1 MRHERQV
8 ELLKRVLTEQDN
20 TPAPLAPASAGNPAA
35 AYTDPERFERERRI
49 LFREG
54 PAFVGLSCDMPG
66 TGDYLSADLG
76 GVSIIVM
83 RQRDGSLKGF
93 VNACRH
99 RAAPLLGERR
109 GTGLRSIACPYHAW
123 TYNLQGELKGR
134 PGTGTAFSDVPMADC
149 ALHGVAVVESHGIVF
164 ARAQGDAPLDA
175 STVLRGAESELMDYG
190 LESYVHFD
198 TRMTEW
204 NCNWKL
210 ILDTFTESYH
220 IPWLHPKTIAPY
232 FAHEQM
238 ICDLLGSAPRTI
250 GLKKSVF
257 DEFRKDDA
265 TDWRLLPHA
274 TVQYFV
280 LPNALVVH
288 QLDHFEVWRVEPVSV
303 DRTRVFT
310 SLYAP
315 EPATDDKARG
325 YWTRNLD
332 LLVGVTSTEDFPMM
346 EAIHRNLASG
356 AVPGVI
362 YGQLEPGLINLH
374 ASIDQMLS
382 ED

>member
-8 ELLKRVLTEQDN
+8 ELLKRVLADQEN
-20 TPAPLAPASAGNPAA
+20 TPAPLAPASGGNSAM
-35 AYTDPERFERERRI
+35 AYTDPERFDRERQR

-66 TGDYLSADLG
+66 TGDYLSVDLG
-76 GVSIIVM
+76 GVSVIVM

-99 RAAPLLGERR
+99 RAAPLLSAQR
-109 GTGLRSIACPYHAW
+109 GAGLRSIACPYHAW
-123 TYNLQGELKGR
+123 TYDLQGNLRGR
-134 PGTGTAFSDVPMADC
+134 PGTGPAFDDVAMENC
-149 ALHGVAVVESHGIVF
+149 ALHGVEVVESHGIVF
-164 ARAQGDAPLDA
+164 AQVQGSTPLDA
-175 STVLRGAESELMDYG
+175 NTVLRGAESELMDYG
-190 LESYVHFD
+190 LESYSHFD

-204 NCNWKL
+204 DCNWKL

-220 IPWLHPKTIAPY
+220 IPWLHRTTIAPY

-238 ICDLLGSAPRTI
+238 VCDLLGSAPRTI
-250 GLKKSVF
+250 GLKKTVF
-257 DEFRKDDA
+257 DEFQK
-265 TDWRLLPHA
+265 TDETEWRLLPHA

-303 DRTRVFT
+303 GRTRVFT

-315 EPATDDKARG
+315 EPATDDRTRA

-332 LLVGVTSTEDFPMM
+332 LLVGVTAKEDFPMM

-356 AVPGVI
+356 AVPDVI

-374 ASIDQMLS
+374 ACLDHMLG
-382 ED
+382 EG